1 MYDTQEGSPVFL
13 AKEVVLKISIPR
25 IQAATQASIAI
36 FESAHSQFSHTH
48 FGKSQDAKLDLK
60 PQTHK
65 KFDNRFEWSWIEM
78 LLVEIEAFSE
88 QTHWQQQPL
97 KNLCLNNLYRVTP
110 FHWIER
116 NFVRT
121 QQRPVRTESRAFP
134 SVVDVIGSILS
145 WFATV
150 SALFYFWE
158 CPLPWGG
165 AENQPSRCE
174 QRVGVRC
181 LGPLWR

>member
-65 KFDNRFEWSWIEM
+65 KFDNRFE
-78 LLVEIEAFSE
+78 
-88 QTHWQQQPL
+88 
-97 KNLCLNNLYRVTP
+97 
-110 FHWIER
+110 
-116 NFVRT
+116 
-121 QQRPVRTESRAFP
+121 
-134 SVVDVIGSILS
+134 
-145 WFATV
+145 
-150 SALFYFWE
+150 
-158 CPLPWGG
+158 
-165 AENQPSRCE
+165 
-174 QRVGVRC
+174 
-181 LGPLWR
+181 